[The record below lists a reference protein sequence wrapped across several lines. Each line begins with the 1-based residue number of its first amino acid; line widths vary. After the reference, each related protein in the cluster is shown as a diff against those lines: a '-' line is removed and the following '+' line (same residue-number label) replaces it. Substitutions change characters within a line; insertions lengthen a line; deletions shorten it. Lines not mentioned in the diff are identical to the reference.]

1 VGQEPDTVRGRQ
13 LGPVRAGPGG
23 AGRAARGPT
32 PVVVG
37 GHGLRADEV
46 RHTDVRGP
54 VARPAPGRRP
64 VPRAP
69 LLRTAGRNRAVPGHG
84 ERGQGAPVDGRR
96 AVRERVAYRLV
107 LRRQGGWLRDHVR
120 AAHRAAGQERWSH
133 GAVRP
138 TGLGPRHDRPVH
150 VRQAI

>member
-1 VGQEPDTVRGRQ
+1 MEQESYTVRGRP

-37 GHGLRADEV
+37 GHSLRADEI
-46 RHTDVRGP
+46 RHTDVCGP
-54 VARPAPGRRP
+54 VALRASGGRP
-64 VPRAP
+64 VPRTP
-69 LLRTAGRNRAVPGHG
+69 LLRTAGRYCAVPGHG
-84 ERGQGAPVDGRR
+84 KRGQGAPVGWRR
-96 AVRERVAYRLV
+96 AVRERDAYRLV

-120 AAHRAAGQERWSH
+120 PAHRAAGQERWSH

-138 TGLGPRHDRPVH
+138 TGLGPRHDQPVH
-150 VRQAI
+150 FRQAI